1 MTVQEFVEK
10 KKRKEPI
17 AMLTAYDAP
26 TARLLGEAGVD
37 AILVGDSLGNV
48 FQGRNSTREVTLRD
62 MCYHTEAVA
71 RGTDRVFI
79 VADLPLGSYDTLSL
93 ALTSA
98 RSLIDSGAQAI
109 KLEGNPEGVI
119 AGLCG
124 AGYNVMGHLGLLPQ
138 TATDFKVKGKD
149 EAEAERIVRD
159 ALSLSNAG
167 AFAMVLECL
176 PEGLAKRITE
186 EVPVPTIGI
195 GAGKYCDGQILV
207 IHDILGLSSGN
218 KLKFVK
224 RYAELSALVRGA
236 VSSYVSEVKE
246 GSFPAAENTF
256 H

>member
-1 MTVQEFVEK
+1 
-10 KKRKEPI
+10 
-17 AMLTAYDAP
+17 
-26 TARLLGEAGVD
+26 
-37 AILVGDSLGNV
+37 
-48 FQGRNSTREVTLRD
+48 
-62 MCYHTEAVA
+62 
-71 RGTDRVFI
+71 
-79 VADLPLGSYDTLSL
+79 
-93 ALTSA
+93 LTSA